1 MAVGPS
7 IYAHPPAPPSYFPTM
22 KVGFPNYRDAEGAE
36 YEATKVEESQ
46 ESLRRVA
53 KWVGARISG
62 TAGLRVP
69 TMEGV
74 QVAFVGDWIVRDQ
87 DGIVYIY
94 TEEDFKSEF
103 REATA
108 RDL

>member
-1 MAVGPS
+1 MAKAPS
-7 IYAHPPAPPSYFPTM
+7 LHIPKPSYLPTM
-22 KVGFPNYRDAEGAE
+22 KVGFPNYRDAEGSE
-36 YEATKVEESQ
+36 YEATKVEGSP
-46 ESLRRVA
+46 ESLRSVA

-62 TAGLRVP
+62 SAGLRVP

-74 QVAFVGDWIVRDQ
+74 QVAFVGDWIVRDE

-94 TEEDFKSEF
+94 TDEDFKSEF

>member
-1 MAVGPS
+1 MVVGPS
-7 IYAHPPAPPSYFPTM
+7 VYIPAPTPPSYFPTM
-22 KVGFPNYRDAEGAE
+22 RVGFPNYRDAEGAE
-36 YEATKVEESQ
+36 YEAAQVEENR

-74 QVAFVGDWIVRDQ
+74 QVAFVGDWIVRDE

-94 TEEDFKSEF
+94 TDEDFKSEF
-103 REATA
+103 REATT